1 MKKITKC
8 ILFVV
13 LLLALGC
20 VGGFQLVKKVAYEQ
34 IERDLSMRLYD
45 LKDEIGEYYRN
56 HNYEC
61 PEDIS
66 EFESWRSETDS
77 IKNECEFVGN
87 RNVYRLKDGELQR
100 IILQSVRTWKRNWPF
115 GKGKI
120 QALIER
126 YRLTFVN
133 DKRMLIITLGFDDVP
148 PEEIVELETQ
158 VPREFFV
165 NQTLGKDAPSQDESL
180 KEQTATPETANG
192 A

>member
-20 VGGFQLVKKVAYEQ
+20 VGGFQLVKKVVYEQ
-34 IERDLSMRLYD
+34 IERDLSMKFYD
-45 LKDEIGEYYRN
+45 LKDEIGEYYRS

-66 EFESWRSETDS
+66 EFETSESDL
-77 IKNECEFVGN
+77 IKSECEFVGN

-100 IILQSVRTWKRNWPF
+100 IILQSFRTWKRNWPF

-120 QALIER
+120 QTLIER
-126 YRLTFVN
+126 YRITFVN
-133 DKRMLIITLGFDDVP
+133 HKRVLIITLEFDDVP
-148 PEEIVELETQ
+148 PEEIVELETTI
-158 VPREFFV
+158 PREFFV
-165 NQTLGKDAPSQDESL
+165 RQTLGKDAPSQEEAL
-180 KEQTATPETANG
+180 KDQAPTPDMANG

>member
-13 LLLALGC
+13 FLLALGC

-34 IERDLSMRLYD
+34 MERDLSMKFYD

-66 EFESWRSETDS
+66 EFETSESDL
-77 IKNECEFVGN
+77 IKSECEFVGN

-126 YRLTFVN
+126 YRITFVN
-133 DKRMLIITLGFDDVP
+133 HKRMLIITLGFDDVP
-148 PEEIVELETQ
+148 PEEIVELETMI
-158 VPREFFV
+158 PKEFFV
-165 NQTLGKDAPSQDESL
+165 RQTSGKDASSQEEAQDVGI
-180 KEQTATPETANG
+180 AVPDTANG
-192 A
+192 V